1 MLIFSNILIKIFQE
15 KGFIFGMLT
24 ELKKG
29 TLYIIQVTHTLPIR
43 HG

>member
-1 MLIFSNILIKIFQE
+1 MLIFSHILIKNYW

-24 ELKKG
+24 ELTKG
-29 TLYIIQVTHTLPIR
+29 TSQTIQVIHTLPIR

>member
-1 MLIFSNILIKIFQE
+1 MLIFSNILNIFQE